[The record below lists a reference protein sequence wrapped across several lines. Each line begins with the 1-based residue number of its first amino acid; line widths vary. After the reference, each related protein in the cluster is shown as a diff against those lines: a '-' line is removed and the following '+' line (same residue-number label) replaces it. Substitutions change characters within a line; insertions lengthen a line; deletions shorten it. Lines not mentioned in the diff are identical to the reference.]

1 MNWLKK
7 LILTLLA
14 LLVIGIGI
22 LFTIH
27 NTQPVSI
34 DLVFFTSPQ
43 ASLSLWL
50 IAVFVLG
57 GICGMLL
64 SALSLLALR
73 TRLSSSRRREQAFRK
88 ELDQLRTAGLK
99 KTS

>member
-14 LLVIGIGI
+14 LIVIGIGI

-27 NTQPVSI
+27 NTQPISI
-34 DLVFFTSPQ
+34 DLVFFTLPE

-57 GICGMLL
+57 GACGLLL
-64 SALSLLALR
+64 SGFTLLALK
-73 TRLSSSRRREQAFRK
+73 TRLRAARRKEHVFRK
-88 ELDQLRTAGLK
+88 ELDQLRMAGVK
-99 KTS
+99 DRS

>member
-14 LLVIGIGI
+14 LIVIGIGI

-27 NTQPVSI
+27 NTQPVQI
-34 DLVFFTSPQ
+34 DLVFLTLPE
-43 ASLSLWL
+43 ASLSIWL

-57 GICGMLL
+57 GVCGMVL
-64 SALSLLALR
+64 SSFTLLALK
-73 TRLSSSRRREQAFRK
+73 TRLRSARRKEQAFRK

-99 KTS
+99 NSN

>member
-14 LLVIGIGI
+14 LIVIGIGI

-27 NTQPVSI
+27 NTQPVGI
-34 DLVFFTSPQ
+34 DLVFFTLPE

-64 SALSLLALR
+64 SSLALLALK
-73 TRLSSSRRREQAFRK
+73 TRLRSARRKEQAFRK

-99 KTS
+99 NSN

>member
-14 LLVIGIGI
+14 LIVIGIGI

-34 DLVFFTSPQ
+34 DLVFFTSPE

-57 GICGMLL
+57 GVCGMLL
-64 SALSLLALR
+64 SSLTLVALK
-73 TRLSSSRRREQAFRK
+73 TRLRSSRRKEQAFRQ

-99 KTS
+99 DAR

>member
-7 LILTLLA
+7 LIFTLLA
-14 LLVIGIGI
+14 LMVIGIGI

-27 NTQPVSI
+27 NTEPVTI
-34 DLVFFTSPQ
+34 DLVFLTLPE

-64 SALSLLALR
+64 SSMTLLALKA
-73 TRLSSSRRREQAFRK
+73 RLRNARRQEQSSRK
-88 ELDQLRTAGLK
+88 ELDKLRTAGLK
-99 KTS
+99 DTL

>member
-7 LILTLLA
+7 LILTVLA
-14 LLVIGIGI
+14 LIVIGIGI

-27 NTQPVSI
+27 NTQPVTI
-34 DLVFFTSPQ
+34 DLVFVTLPE

-57 GICGMLL
+57 GVCGMLL
-64 SALSLLALR
+64 SAFTLLTLK
-73 TRLSSSRRREQAFRK
+73 TRLRAARRKEQSFRK

-99 KTS
+99 QSS

>member
-14 LLVIGIGI
+14 LIVIGIGI

-34 DLVFFTSPQ
+34 DLVFFTLPE

-57 GICGMLL
+57 GACGMLL
-64 SALSLLALR
+64 STFALLALK
-73 TRLSSSRRREQAFRK
+73 TRLRSARRKEQAFRK

-99 KTS
+99 NSH

>member
-7 LILTLLA
+7 LVFTLLA
-14 LLVIGIGI
+14 LIVVGIGI

-34 DLVFFTSPQ
+34 DLVFFTLPE

-57 GICGMLL
+57 AACGLVL
-64 SALSLLALR
+64 SSFALLALK
-73 TRLSSSRRREQAFRK
+73 TRLRSGRRKEQLLRK

-99 KTS
+99 D